1 MDTVKELLMNAD
13 ISFENRQLDEA
24 LKWYQK
30 VLEKEP
36 ENVYALSRAGA
47 ICVGLKDSK
56 QAVVYFTKA
65 MLLDPKNGDNA
76 FNFANACFFNGDFAK
91 ALELYTNA
99 ANLGCSEDVTPR
111 LYYQLA
117 LMCII
122 RQDIKNAL
130 VNFEKCED
138 ADTSGH
144 LILSPDFISEKM
156 KAFMMVTDYENAK
169 NCASQLIAMEPANF
183 RNYLLKF
190 SFLMADHKY
199 DEAAA
204 TLSEAEKYA
213 ELSDD
218 DKFNLLIQNSA
229 VNTKLGEV
237 KNDDSYITKACESM
251 EAALNE
257 GNLSGDKRTLC
268 IQTLAE
274 AYLQKNES
282 EKAISLLALLLG
294 ETKAG
299 GEIKEITVIDEE
311 FYAHELTPEELEEM
325 INADMAKIQERID
338 IGEMDGDMG
347 LYAVTDY
354 DEEGNP
360 VHYYDDPALSAAPV
374 DTADEKEEEE
384 APQDLKVSKAIKDKT
399 MFTLLTAFL
408 AKEDFASVQ
417 KIAVTLKDNENKY
430 YSYYGIYA
438 EALAEKELTGNSDK
452 TQKLY
457 AAALAYFRTK
467 TFEDSKDSLA
477 AIFRAR
483 LYAEQGKLEKAKEIA
498 YLLSE
503 EDRASILAYIEK
515 LGQ

>member
-13 ISFENRQLDEA
+13 IAFENRQLDEA

-47 ICVGLKDSK
+47 ICVALEDGK

-65 MLLDPKNGDNA
+65 MQLDSANGDNA

-99 ANLGCSEDVTPR
+99 AQLGCSEDVTPR

-130 VNFEKCED
+130 VNFKKCEE
-138 ADTSGH
+138 ADNTGR
-144 LILSPDFISEKM
+144 LVLSPEFISEKM
-156 KAFMMVTDYENAK
+156 KAFMMINDYENAK
-169 NCASQLIAMEPANF
+169 NCASQLISVQPANF

-190 SFLMADHKY
+190 SFLMADRKFE
-199 DEAAA
+199 EAAA
-204 TLSEAEKYA
+204 VLGEAEKYA

-237 KNDDSYITKACESM
+237 KNDDSYITKSCESM

-294 ETKAG
+294 ETKEG
-299 GEIKEITVIDEE
+299 GEIKEIVINDE
-311 FYAHELTPEELEEM
+311 FYAHELSPEELEEM
-325 INADMAKIQERID
+325 ISVDMAKIQEKID
-338 IGEMDGDMG
+338 IGEMDGEMG
-347 LYAVTDY
+347 MYAVTDY

-360 VHYYDDPALSAAPV
+360 VHYYDDPALAS
-374 DTADEKEEEE
+374 E
-384 APQDLKVSKAIKDKT
+384 APAQAAEENEAEAEASDDEVSKVVRDKT

-408 AKEDFASVQ
+408 AKEDFVSVQ
-417 KIAVTLKDNENKY
+417 KIAATLKDNENKY

-438 EALAEKELTGNSDK
+438 EALAEKEISGNSEK

-457 AAALAYFRTK
+457 AAALAFFRTK
-467 TFEDSKDSLA
+467 TFEDSKDTLA

-483 LYAEQGKLEKAKEIA
+483 LYAEQGKYEKAKEIA

-503 EDRASILAYIEK
+503 DDRAAILTYIEK
-515 LGQ
+515 LSQ